1 MSDQDILEIFKRF
14 DKNQDNLISYEEFK
28 ELMKESITQWPRTHS
43 IIY

>member
-28 ELMKESITQWPRTHS
+28 ELIKESITQWPRTNS